1 VDEHPTGTFAI
12 RLLQLQTD
20 FDESRRFKVV
30 RTVGNRARLRCVTAN
45 NAAME
50 FSLDAERQARA
61 QEVVVKLARW
71 VAILTLGFLGISAI
85 VGAVPMM
92 LDPDGTPWQMPQ
104 SLLDPCFFDSFLIP
118 GIILFISNGVLS
130 LASLIGVIRRD
141 PGYGWWVTLQGV
153 VLALWL
159 VMEIVMIRQ
168 VLGLDYLYGGLAAVM
183 IASGIVLNS
192 EQKTS
197 RPVAG
202 IAA

>member
-1 VDEHPTGTFAI
+1 
-12 RLLQLQTD
+12 
-20 FDESRRFKVV
+20 
-30 RTVGNRARLRCVTAN
+30 
-45 NAAME
+45 M
-50 FSLDAERQARA
+50 
-61 QEVVVKLARW
+61 KLVRW

-197 RPVAG
+197 GPVAG